1 MTKAI
6 FPGSFDPLTMG
17 HMNVI
22 ERACKIFDEVIV
34 IILENSEKRALFD
47 LEERLHMIKS
57 ACAHLSKVSVMSADT
72 LTVEAAKTLGA
83 NVIIRGV
90 RSIKDFEYEKDI
102 ASVNHHLD
110 QSIETILLYT
120 DERYGFVSSSVIK
133 ELLKYGKD
141 INGLVPEAVHSY
153 IQNKFSF

>member
-6 FPGSFDPLTMG
+6 FPGSFDHLTMG
-17 HMNVI
+17 HMNII

-83 NVIIRGV
+83 NAIIRGV

-153 IQNKFSF
+153 IQNKF

>member
-34 IILENSEKRALFD
+34 ILLENSEKRALFD

-153 IQNKFSF
+153 IQNKF

>member
-90 RSIKDFEYEKDI
+90 RSIKDFEYEKEI

-153 IQNKFSF
+153 IQNKF

>member
-6 FPGSFDPLTMG
+6 FPVSFDTLTMG

-153 IQNKFSF
+153 IQNKF

>member
-1 MTKAI
+1 MIKAV

-17 HMNVI
+17 HMNLI
-22 ERACKIFDEVIV
+22 ERACKMFDEVIV
-34 IILENSEKRALFD
+34 VILENSEKTAMFRLD
-47 LEERLHMIKS
+47 ERLHMIKD
-57 ACAHLSKVSVMSADT
+57 ACVHLSNVSIMSANT

-102 ASVNHHLD
+102 ACVNHYLD
-110 QSIETILLYT
+110 KTIETVFLYT

-133 ELLKYGKD
+133 ELLKYGQD
-141 INGLVPEAVHSY
+141 IKSLVPDAIHDY
-153 IQNKFSF
+153 IQNKS

>member
-141 INGLVPEAVHSY
+141 INGLVPGAVHSY
-153 IQNKFSF
+153 IQNKF

>member
-90 RSIKDFEYEKDI
+90 RSIKDFEYEKYI

-153 IQNKFSF
+153 IQNKF

>member
-6 FPGSFDPLTMG
+6 FPGSFDLLTMG

-153 IQNKFSF
+153 IQNKF

>member
-1 MTKAI
+1 MKKAI

-153 IQNKFSF
+153 IQNKF

>member
-120 DERYGFVSSSVIK
+120 DERYGIVSSRVIK
-133 ELLKYGKD
+133 EWWK
-141 INGLVPEAVHSY
+141 
-153 IQNKFSF
+153 

>member
-83 NVIIRGV
+83 NVIISGV

-153 IQNKFSF
+153 IQNKF

>member
-153 IQNKFSF
+153 IQNKF

>member
-110 QSIETILLYT
+110 QSIETIVLYT

-153 IQNKFSF
+153 IQNKF

>member
-83 NVIIRGV
+83 NAIIRGV

-153 IQNKFSF
+153 IQNKF

>member
-57 ACAHLSKVSVMSADT
+57 ACAHL
-72 LTVEAAKTLGA
+72 
-83 NVIIRGV
+83 
-90 RSIKDFEYEKDI
+90 
-102 ASVNHHLD
+102 
-110 QSIETILLYT
+110 
-120 DERYGFVSSSVIK
+120 
-133 ELLKYGKD
+133 
-141 INGLVPEAVHSY
+141 
-153 IQNKFSF
+153 

>member
-6 FPGSFDPLTMG
+6 LPGSFDPLTMG

-153 IQNKFSF
+153 IQNKF

>member
-57 ACAHLSKVSVMSADT
+57 ACVHLSKVSVMSADT

-153 IQNKFSF
+153 IQNKF

>member
-120 DERYGFVSSSVIK
+120 DERYGFVSSSIIK

-153 IQNKFSF
+153 IQNKF

>member
-17 HMNVI
+17 HMNII

-120 DERYGFVSSSVIK
+120 DECYGFVSSSVIK

-153 IQNKFSF
+153 IQNKF

>member
-17 HMNVI
+17 HMNII

-153 IQNKFSF
+153 IQNKF

>member
-17 HMNVI
+17 HMNII

-83 NVIIRGV
+83 NAIIRGV

-153 IQNKFSF
+153 IQNKF

>member
-47 LEERLHMIKS
+47 LKERLHMIKS

-83 NVIIRGV
+83 NAIIRGV

-120 DERYGFVSSSVIK
+120 DERYGFVSSCVIK

-153 IQNKFSF
+153 IQNKF

>member
-17 HMNVI
+17 LMNII
-22 ERACKIFDEVIV
+22 ERACIIFDEVIV

-83 NVIIRGV
+83 NAIIRGV

-153 IQNKFSF
+153 IQNKF

>member
-1 MTKAI
+1 MKKAI

-17 HMNVI
+17 HMNII

-153 IQNKFSF
+153 IQNKF